1 MHLLLVAL
9 ALQLRTVAF
18 AAPVTPHQG
27 ADALADSVRAARRAR
42 DEQASFER
50 SRRAWLPNESGAEGR
65 CDVHVGRFCWWSDDA
80 PPLLPPEAPSTMA
93 RRALLISLLDS
104 LLAEHPGDD
113 WIAGMAVHYRIES
126 HDPTGADSAAR
137 ACHGTAW
144 WCAALS
150 GYAAQA
156 RGDAARADS
165 AFNAALATMSPEQRC
180 QWTDIHT
187 LLPGDAR
194 GRYEK
199 LSCADRAAV
208 DTRYWTL
215 GRPRLASPANDWH
228 SEFLSRRVQAWL
240 ARRSLTPQGLG
251 WGDDAE
257 ELLLRFGWP
266 VRWSRVER
274 PYATLTPEVSV
285 IGHDPWPSFDF
296 GPREEM
302 LDSVASAASDAD
314 GWDLHSQ
321 QSTARYGPHG
331 VDRLI
336 GVTTQLARFRR
347 GDSTL
352 LVGAFFVA
360 DDSIRAP
367 DARLA
372 AALSDGRTF
381 ASASDSTMSGTVTL
395 MLAGNPS
402 LAGVEITDSTS
413 RSLARSRT
421 LFAPRASGGAA
432 LSDLLLYRGGGDPPE
447 GVDSALA
454 RAIPGS
460 RVERTQPV
468 GVYWEAY
475 RTDDSGDSASVSVTV
490 ERVDHGFFRSAFQKL
505 GVAQEDSP
513 LRLNWTD
520 TRPVIGGVSTYAIS
534 LDLGNLAPGRYRV
547 SLSLTG
553 SDGSPLVATR
563 ELELVDH

>member
-18 AAPVTPHQG
+18 AEPVTPPNA
-27 ADALADSVRAARRAR
+27 ADALADSARAARRAR
-42 DEQASFER
+42 NEQASFER
-50 SRRAWLPNESGAEGR
+50 SRRAYLPSESGSEGR
-65 CDVHVGRFCWWSDDA
+65 CDVHVGRFCWWSDEA
-80 PPLLPPEAPSTMA
+80 PPLLPPEAPSTVA
-93 RRALLISLLDS
+93 RRALLISLFDS
-104 LLAEHPGDD
+104 LLTEHPGDD

-126 HDPTGADSAAR
+126 HDLAGADSAAR
-137 ACHGTAW
+137 TCRGTGW
-144 WCAALS
+144 WCAALV
-150 GYAAQA
+150 GYAAHT
-156 RGDAARADS
+156 RGEVGRADS
-165 AFNAALATMSPEQRC
+165 AFTAALAAMPAEQRC
-180 QWTDIHT
+180 EWTDIHT

-194 GRYEK
+194 GRYER
-199 LSCADRAAV
+199 LSCAERAGV
-208 DTRYWTL
+208 DTRYWSL
-215 GRPRLASPANDWH
+215 GRPRLASPANDWR

-240 ARRSLTPQGLG
+240 ARRSLTPQGLR
-251 WGDDAE
+251 WADDAE

-274 PYATLTPEVSV
+274 PFATLTPEVSV

-302 LDSVASAASDAD
+302 LDSAAWAASDAD

-321 QSTARYGPHG
+321 QSITRYGPHG
-331 VDRLI
+331 IDRLI
-336 GVTTQLARFRR
+336 GVTTQIARFRR

-352 LVGAFFVA
+352 LVGAFFVG

-372 AALSDGRTF
+372 AALSDGSTF

-395 MLAGNPS
+395 MLAGDPS
-402 LAGVEITDSTS
+402 LAGVEITDSAS
-413 RSLARSRT
+413 RTLARSRT
-421 LFAPRASGGAA
+421 LFAPRASSGTA

-468 GVYWEAY
+468 GLYWEAY
-475 RTDDSGDSASVSVTV
+475 RTDDAGDSAKVSITV
-490 ERVDHGFFRSAFQKL
+490 ERVDHGFFRSTFQKI
-505 GVAQEDSP
+505 GIAQEDSP

-520 TRPVIGGVSTYAIS
+520 TRPVIGGVSTYAVS
-534 LDLGNLAPGRYRV
+534 LDLGNLTPGRYRV
-547 SLSLTG
+547 SLSIMA
-553 SDGSPLVATR
+553 SDGAPLVATR
-563 ELELVDH
+563 DIELVDR